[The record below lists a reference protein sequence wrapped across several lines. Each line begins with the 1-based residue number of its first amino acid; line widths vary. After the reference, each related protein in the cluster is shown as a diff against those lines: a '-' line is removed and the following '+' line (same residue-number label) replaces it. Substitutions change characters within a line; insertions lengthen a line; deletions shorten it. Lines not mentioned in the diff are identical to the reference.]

1 MDIRDLKNIDNKH
14 MPSIIWDW
22 CAKPTAEEIDSKLNS
37 FSDMGIKRV
46 FVRPTAS
53 LVIPYLSDSYFELV
67 RTCARRS
74 AKHGIELWLFDEN
87 SNSSGRGGSEITSV
101 SEYSLREFTP
111 AKENDRF
118 SDDTALSETIV
129 LRDKS
134 RHYNR
139 EYSSFPDICDDFV
152 TQCFTE
158 AVYDKYIMQCKRFIG
173 YEIKG
178 FVSQIDLPENSVFF
192 SQIAFDKVSR
202 SENLLN
208 LAENLLSTEPFD
220 KALKNAYLN
229 QISFLSSSNF
239 TAKIK
244 DKCNKNNLMLSF
256 GTSGANYI
264 SRQCMYMLSDMP
276 FVATSDNFNFTE
288 IKLLTSVCEQFNK
301 PSLALLK
308 TKAFS
313 SCGERYMAAMALI
326 SMGINE
332 IAYDSIAFSL
342 SDSRKHG
349 KYACVL
355 SPLSELDIS
364 RRISRL
370 LNVVNETKTDADVL
384 LIYPSSSLNILH
396 SNDISKE
403 KELYNSFNE
412 KVSSL
417 IKKGVTF
424 HIADEYML
432 LNHGAFTNDSIR
444 IGDYEYKTLVIPD
457 APYFSSDV
465 INIIENFKDNCA
477 LLSQSTIFPELE
489 VFVPFE
495 NKDFSVLCDNELY
508 INYRKDEENSY
519 ALISALE
526 CDSLI
531 KACSKTNKEIF
542 FADISSGEVYKL
554 SEDGFILPKG
564 QTVTL
569 IASNSISADTAP
581 PIFDNIITK
590 EYEKH
595 CDAQFFLSSADENIY
610 SLKTAN
616 VCLGKKSYINTDIDT
631 LHKEFYSLSE
641 GETVKVKYQ
650 FFVQSGN
657 IENVSMYLENTEG
670 IENASINGKPL
681 VAFEPSSKDKHFSGC
696 DISSYIAQGKNTISL
711 EYKKYNIYSPV
722 HSTPSHSYSY
732 TYTPTSLE
740 GVYLVGDFDINDG
753 MLCETS
759 SYGSDVCASGMP
771 NYYGELTYL
780 CKLPDDTL
788 RNKILSVK
796 GNFDICR
803 IKIGK
808 REETFFSPSPVME
821 LFDLDSLGVAEIT
834 IINTPYNLFKSA
846 CEPTKSFG
854 IEEIYIAKEKEDA

>member
-1 MDIRDLKNIDNKH
+1 MDIRDLKNTDNKH

-22 CAKPTAEEIDSKLNS
+22 CAKPTAEEIDSKLQV

-46 FVRPTAS
+46 FVRSTTS
-53 LVIPYLSDSYFELV
+53 LVIPYLSDSFFELV
-67 RTCARRS
+67 RTAARRS
-74 AKHGIELWLFDEN
+74 AKYGIELWLFDEN
-87 SNSSGRGGSEITSV
+87 SNSSGRGGNEITSV
-101 SEYSLREFTP
+101 GEYSLREFTY
-111 AKENDRF
+111 AKEDDRF
-118 SDDTALSETIV
+118 SDDTAISDEIV

-139 EYSSFPDICDDFV
+139 EYSSYPDICDDFV

-178 FVSQIDLPENSVFF
+178 FVSQIDLPQNSVFF
-192 SQIAFDKVSR
+192 SQIVYDKVSGD
-202 SENLLN
+202 ENLLN
-208 LAENLLSTEPFD
+208 LADNLLSTEPCD
-220 KALKNAYLN
+220 KSLKNEYLKE
-229 QISFLSSSNF
+229 ISFLASSNF

-256 GTSGANYI
+256 GVSGADYI

-276 FVATSDNFNFTE
+276 FVTIDDSLDIVQ

-313 SCGERYMAAMALI
+313 SCAERYMAAMNLI

-342 SDSRKHG
+342 SDSRKHE
-349 KYACVL
+349 KYASML

-364 RRISRL
+364 RRTSRL
-370 LNVVNETKTDADVL
+370 LNVVNETKTSADNL
-384 LIYPSSSLNILH
+384 LIYPTSALNILH

-403 KELYNSFNE
+403 KALYNSFNE

-417 IKKGVTF
+417 IKKGVSF

-432 LNHGAFTNDSIR
+432 LNHGAVTKDSIR
-444 IGDYEYKTLVIPD
+444 IGDCEYKTLVIPD
-457 APYFSSDV
+457 VPYFSEDILKV
-465 INIIENFKDNCA
+465 IETFSTNCA
-477 LLSQSTIFPELE
+477 LLSENSLFPELKA
-489 VFVPFE
+489 FVPYKNE
-495 NKDFSVLCDNELY
+495 DFSVSCENELH
-508 INYRKDEENSY
+508 INYRKDEENTY

-526 CDSLI
+526 CDSVI
-531 KACSKTNKEIF
+531 NVSSKTDKEIF
-542 FADISSGEVYKL
+542 FADISSGEIYKFAG
-554 SEDGFILPKG
+554 DGFTLPKG
-564 QTVTL
+564 QTVML
-569 IASNSISADTAP
+569 IASDSLSADVAP
-581 PIFDNIITK
+581 PIFDNIVTR
-590 EYEKH
+590 EYEKL

-610 SLKTAN
+610 PIKAAN
-616 VCLGKKSYINTDIDT
+616 VCLGKKSYINADIDT

-650 FFVQSGN
+650 FFTESKN
-657 IENVSMYLENTEG
+657 IENLSMYLENADG
-670 IENASINGKPL
+670 IESALINGKPL
-681 VAFEPSSKDKHFSGC
+681 PPFMPSVKDKHFSGC
-696 DISSYIAQGKNTISL
+696 DISSYIAQGKNTVSL
-711 EYKKYNIYSPV
+711 EYKKYNIYSPS
-722 HSTPSHSYSY
+722 HLSPSHTYNY
-732 TYTPTSLE
+732 TYTPSSLE
-740 GVYLVGDFDINDG
+740 ALYLVGDFDINDG
-753 MLCETS
+753 KLCEATE
-759 SYGSDVCASGMP
+759 YESDVCASGMP

-780 CKLPDDTL
+780 SKLPDDTL
-788 RNKILSVK
+788 RNKILTVK

-808 REETFFSPSPVME
+808 REETFFSPTPVME

-834 IINTPYNLFKSA
+834 IINTPYNLFKRA
-846 CEPTKSFG
+846 TEPSKPFG
-854 IEEIYIAKEKEDA
+854 IEEIYIAQEKEDA